1 MIRYPIKRIWFDMCI
16 SGVKGEEYREIKPYW
31 EARYRNELGDEAMD
45 NIMNNHAKSTAFEGL
60 YHVGY
65 SKNAPFF
72 VTKQTL
78 HVGKGK
84 EEWGA
89 EKGKLYFVAT
99 FLGKK
104 KVVCS
109 ARKVGRKKCESCR
122 WLIQKDCGFDCNR
135 ETCKFEHAEP

>member
-1 MIRYPIKRIWFDMCI
+1 MIRYPIKSVWFEMCI

-45 NIMNNHAKSTAFEGL
+45 RIMNNHATSTEFEGL

-65 SKNAPFF
+65 SRNAPFF

-99 FLGKK
+99 FIGKK
-104 KVVCS
+104 EVVCS
-109 ARKVGRKKCESCR
+109 ASSG
-122 WLIQKDCGFDCNR
+122 QKPHSRLNTKRLTHEF
-135 ETCKFEHAEP
+135 